1 MSSIKKK
8 TIVRTSAVIASIL
21 MLFSAYEIH
30 KRTEQKKE
38 QLRRIGTVKVI
49 SYNPNTEEAEVTEE
63 IYGTIQII
71 ESEEGLQIYVF
82 TE

>member
-1 MSSIKKK
+1 MSDIKKK
-8 TIVRTSAVIASIL
+8 VIVRTLVIIISIL

-30 KRTEQKKE
+30 KQTEQRT
-38 QLRRIGTVKVI
+38 QQRRIGIVKVI
-49 SYNPNTEEAEVTEE
+49 SYNPNTEEAEVIEE
-63 IYGTIQII
+63 IYGTIQTV

>member
-1 MSSIKKK
+1 MSGIKKK
-8 TIVRTSAVIASIL
+8 TIVRTLAVIASIL

-30 KRTEQKKE
+30 KRTEQRT
-38 QLRRIGTVKVI
+38 QQRRIGTVKVI